1 MKKFENVTGGRIK
14 MDSSNVIAVLE
25 LYRNIDSEIDLYKES
40 MSNLHEGETKEY
52 TKRIDELKRLKV
64 EVTKEVARLEYIQK
78 KIIFDFYINNLK
90 WKQIA
95 RNQNYSIR
103 QCQNIRDLAVKN
115 LIVLFNDNDVIKET
129 YTAVYGISKN

>member
-1 MKKFENVTGGRIK
+1 MKKLENVTGGRIK

-40 MSNLHEGETKEY
+40 MSNLQEGETKEY

-115 LIVLFNDNDVIKET
+115 LIVLFNNNDVIKET